1 MKHSITI
8 FFLVAFYFCSNA
20 QNDNS
25 KIHTAYKFEQIIN
38 KIEQLYVDSVNTK
51 KLTEI
56 AIIAL
61 LEELDPHTTYIPK
74 EDASDARS
82 QIDGSFVGIGI
93 RFNIVKDTILVV
105 GTISGG
111 PSEKLGILPGDKI
124 IIVDEEVVAGI
135 GIKNNGVRGRLLGEK
150 NSKVIVSIKRNGI
163 NDLIKFNIKRDKI
176 PIFSVDAAYMID
188 NKTGYIKLNS
198 FSRTTTKEIR
208 SAISKLKKKGMKKL
222 VFDLQ
227 DNGGG
232 LLSAAQEVADEFLSE
247 DKLIVYSEG
256 RSQPRSNLR
265 AGKKGQW
272 EKGELIILVNEY
284 TASASEIVSGAV
296 QDWDRGIIVG
306 RRTFGKGLVQRPI
319 RLLDG
324 SEMRLTIARYYTPT
338 GRFIQK
344 PYDDVKSYKN
354 DITQRFLNGELMHAD
369 SIKLPDSLKFS
380 TKIKNRDVY
389 SGGGIM
395 PDYFVAIDTSD
406 ITDYF
411 KDINRGGHLNG
422 FTLNYVN
429 NNREDLKKKY
439 SKFKSFKKSS
449 IIDDDLIENFKA
461 YVANEDSTIKF
472 NAEQFQISEKLIKLR
487 IKANIALNLWGY
499 AEFYEIFN
507 DRNEELQKALTL
519 FNSKEDLFKN

>member
-1 MKHSITI
+1 MKYSLITP
-8 FFLVAFYFCSNA
+8 FLFILCFHVNG
-20 QNDNS
+20 QPENS
-25 KIHTAYKFEQIIN
+25 KISTAYKFEQVIN
-38 KIEQLYVDSVNTK
+38 KVEQLYVDTVNTE
-51 KLTEI
+51 KLTEK

-61 LEELDPHTTYIPK
+61 LEELDPHSTYIAK
-74 EDASDARS
+74 KNATDARS

-135 GIKNNGVRGRLLGEK
+135 GIKNSGVRSRLLGK
-150 NSKVIVSIKRNGI
+150 KDTKVLVSIKRNEK
-163 NDLIKFNIKRDKI
+163 DELIKFNIKRDKI
-176 PIFSVDAAYMID
+176 PIFSVDASYMID
-188 NKTGYIKLNS
+188 KKTGYIKLNS
-198 FSRTTTKEIR
+198 FSRTTTKEMR
-208 SAISKLKKKGMKKL
+208 HAISKLKKKGMKKL
-222 VFDLQ
+222 VLDLQ

-232 LLSAAQEVADEFLSE
+232 LLSAAQEVADEFLSD

-265 AGKKGQW
+265 AGNKGLW
-272 EKGELIILVNEY
+272 EKGELMILVNEY

-306 RRTFGKGLVQRPI
+306 RRTYGKGLVQRPI

-354 DITQRFLNGELMHAD
+354 DITQRFLNGELMHVD

-380 TKIKNRDVY
+380 TKIKHRDVY

-411 KDINRGGHLNG
+411 KDLNRGGHLNG
-422 FTLNYVN
+422 FALKYVN
-429 NNREDLKKKY
+429 QNREELKNKY
-439 SKFKSFKKSS
+439 SDFKSFKSS
-449 IIDDDLIENFKA
+449 SVIDKELMKKFND
-461 YVANEDSTIKF
+461 YVQHEDSTIKF
-472 NAEQFQISEKLIKLR
+472 NPEHYNISEKLIKLR
-487 IKANIALNLWGY
+487 LKANIALNLWGY
-499 AEFYEIFN
+499 GEFYETFN
-507 DRNEELQKALTL
+507 DRNEELQKALAL
-519 FNSKEDLFKN
+519 LNSNIDLFKN